1 MARLRLGAVD
11 KSILAAFD
19 AVEKI
24 RRGQPLSDISRSG
37 VGNAANDV
45 RGGGAL
51 RLRTLRGLQ
60 RLGVK
65 FEAAESI
72 LAYRS
77 IGLGIEEI
85 DQHEL
90 FRVPR

>member
-1 MARLRLGAVD
+1 MEFALRKRLRIFEQSQERQCRMRKKHTDLFLR
-11 KSILAAFD
+11 SL
-19 AVEKI
+19 
-24 RRGQPLSDISRSG
+24 RR
-37 VGNAANDV
+37 AH
-45 RGGGAL
+45 
-51 RLRTLRGLQ
+51 GLC
-60 RLGVK
+60 VK

-72 LAYRS
+72 LPYRS